1 MVRWFRVWEL
11 QHLYFLVVMSVNE
24 LEPKYEVC
32 RIKPAVL
39 LINES
44 VAMEKRE
51 REREKTASESR
62 QMGGLVYTL
71 WSHFWGRDTV
81 PFGKRVWRRV
91 WEKSEQKQFEHVV
104 LLRKHLE
111 YFIQSWRCHCCA
123 GRDNQWERIRETE
136 EEIICEDML
145 R

>member
-1 MVRWFRVWEL
+1 
-11 QHLYFLVVMSVNE
+11 MSVNE

-51 REREKTASESR
+51 REREREKTASESR

-71 WSHFWGRDTV
+71 WSHF
-81 PFGKRVWRRV
+81 
-91 WEKSEQKQFEHVV
+91 
-104 LLRKHLE
+104 
-111 YFIQSWRCHCCA
+111 
-123 GRDNQWERIRETE
+123 
-136 EEIICEDML
+136 
-145 R
+145 